1 MDFHNGTMAEEW
13 KEISKM
19 IAIADECFEDEVRRL
34 VSQFQFRNSHK
45 LFNSNPSSSLS
56 NQSH

>member
-1 MDFHNGTMAEEW
+1 MDFHNETMAEEW

-45 LFNSNPSSSLS
+45 LFFLT
-56 NQSH
+56 QILQAH